1 MPNALE
7 TTTEIQD
14 KVFAGI
20 QASQNAVVDYV
31 RAWAETVET
40 TFSKLPELATSEPLK
55 PSQVMETTLGFTEK
69 IVTSQREFASRLF
82 EAALP
87 VTQAATAAAT
97 RATQAATTA
106 ATRATQ
112 TAPAAK
118 PSTAR
123 A

>member
-69 IVTSQREFASRLF
+69 VVASQREFASRLY

-87 VTQAATAAAT
+87 ATKAAAGAASQTAGQAAKA
-97 RATQAATTA
+97 
-106 ATRATQ
+106 
-112 TAPAAK
+112 
-118 PSTAR
+118 STPR
-123 A
+123 G